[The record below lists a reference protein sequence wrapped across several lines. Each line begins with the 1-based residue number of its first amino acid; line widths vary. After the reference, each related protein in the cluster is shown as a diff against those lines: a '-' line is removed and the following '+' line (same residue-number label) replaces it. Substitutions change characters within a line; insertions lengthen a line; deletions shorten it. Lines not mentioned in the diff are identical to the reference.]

1 MLKKFNG
8 LMPKVNDT
16 CYISD
21 NAMLW
26 GEVILH
32 SNIGIFDYAVLR
44 ADFGPIEIG
53 SCSNVQENVSIHN
66 DIDFPVK
73 IGSSVT
79 IGHGAII
86 HGCTIEDR
94 VVIGMGAIILNGVKI
109 SHDCIIGAGSLLCEG
124 MYVPPYSVVVGSPA
138 KVIKTISDY
147 QIKYIENNAN
157 EYVKLTSLYL
167 KGE

>member
-1 MLKKFNG
+1 MLNEFNG
-8 LMPKVNDT
+8 LMPKVSNT
-16 CYISD
+16 CYISK
-21 NAMLW
+21 NAQLW
-26 GEVILH
+26 GNVILH

-53 SCSNVQENVSIHN
+53 SSSNVQENVCIHN
-66 DIDFPVK
+66 DINFPVK
-73 IGSSVT
+73 IGSDVT

-86 HGCTIEDR
+86 HGCNIEDR
-94 VVIGMGAIILNGVKI
+94 VIIGMGAIILNGVKI

-124 MYVPPYSVVVGSPA
+124 MIVPPYSVVVGSPA
-138 KVIKTISDY
+138 KVIKTISDQ
-147 QIKYIENNAN
+147 QIKYIEDNAK